1 MTTRRVAGIVL
12 LCVGGVV
19 AVISVIGMVMSDP
32 YCLNN
37 PICGEWDRVL
47 WEVFGLNIVGLLVSL
62 GLLGHWDWY
71 YGSETPDSPSR
82 LLALVSGGYE
92 GPICR
97 PGGTHRPLPT
107 IDSSRQLKKRQC
119 LRSPPPSP
127 EWCRP
132 MQRPRREAQDG
143 SMTAPDAGAGGTVH
157 LGPMTTGRRSLGASP
172 YLCLAGRSGARWI
185 GYGLPSQR

>member
-62 GLLGHWDWY
+62 GLLAIG
-71 YGSETPDSPSR
+71 
-82 LLALVSGGYE
+82 LVLRFRDPRQPKPPPGVGE
-92 GPICR
+92 WQIPGPICR
-97 PGGTHRPLPT
+97 PGGTRRPLPT

-132 MQRPRREAQDG
+132 IKRPRREAQDG